1 MNGQDPSESF
11 ENAPPVD
18 DELPRRRTK
27 KGHARLVVEVPA
39 PLVMAATARA
49 KDLRRPL
56 AEIVEDALRLALR
69 TEGVLVALAA
79 VLVGG
84 CHAPGDAAPDSRWD
98 SMAWGSGTW
107 ASDDAATDAKPCA
120 FPAELPCSFGEAP
133 PSSEWDSMAWGSGEW
148 AEEPDTGA
156 P

>member
-1 MNGQDPSESF
+1 MNEQDPSKSF

-18 DELPRRRTK
+18 NELPRRRTK

-56 AEIVEDALRLALR
+56 AQIVEDALRLALR

-79 VLVGG
+79 ILVGG
-84 CHAPGDAAPDSRWD
+84 CHAPG
-98 SMAWGSGTW
+98 
-107 ASDDAATDAKPCA
+107 DAATDAKPCA
-120 FPAELPCSFGEAP
+120 FPAELPCSFGDAP
-133 PSSEWDSMAWGSGEW
+133 PSRAWDSMVWSSGEW